1 MRNKIFDDIYNQKV
15 DLSFKDL
22 SRDTSLKSKD
32 FKKIVTEDYPPESIE
47 NILET
52 ARNNPYK
59 KFSEDEANIIN
70 KELQKNIKEAKEL
83 ISEIKK
89 RKEDIY
95 DEVSNSENKFTLK
108 IENNASLLE
117 AANNVFG
124 GNKNTI
130 SYEDY
135 VTLLE
140 MKKQIQFN
148 ETRDLMNEVFDDF

>member
-32 FKKIVTEDYPPESIE
+32 FKKILTEDYAPESIE
-47 NILET
+47 NILEA
-52 ARNNPYK
+52 ARNNPYR
-59 KFSEDEANIIN
+59 KFSEEEANIIN

-124 GNKNTI
+124 GNKNSIT
-130 SYEDY
+130 YEDY

>member
-32 FKKIVTEDYPPESIE
+32 FKKILTEDYTPESIE
-47 NILET
+47 NILEA
-52 ARNNPYK
+52 ARNNPYR
-59 KFSEDEANIIN
+59 KFSEEEANIIN

-130 SYEDY
+130 TYEDY